1 MKVVKVYLKNF
12 NNYAIITNF
21 LAFFLFYL
29 KMFPYE
35 YESMRIQIHSPAD
48 SLPDCSVPL
57 TFRVGDLIV
66 Y

>member
-35 YESMRIQIHSPAD
+35 YESMCPANR
-48 SLPDCSVPL
+48 LPDCSVPL
-57 TFRVGDLIV
+57 TFSVGDLIV